1 MSTLGHSFRVV
12 LLGTSRGPGVGVL
25 VEGCPA
31 GLPLSEGDLLPA
43 LQRRRGGGP
52 GTTARV
58 EPDRPRFLAGL
69 YEGRTTGQPL
79 LIWFDHED
87 PGEDGPDRRVLPR
100 PGHADLAALARYGGF
115 ADLRGGGAFSG
126 RLTVGLVAAGAVARR
141 LVPALGFAAE
151 VVEAGGRTDAV
162 AAAEEAAAAG
172 DSVGGRVV
180 CTVTGVPA
188 GLGDPPMDPLDA
200 RLAWACLC
208 IPGVRAFEIGVGWR
222 LAALRGSEANDPIL
236 DASGRTRTNLSGGVN
251 GGITNGN
258 PLVFSVAARPT
269 ASIALPQD
277 SVDLRTGL
285 PAQVRADGRN
295 DACFALRL
303 PVILES
309 VAALVLVDFLRLA
322 GRIGPVHAG

>member
-1 MSTLGHSFRVV
+1 MSTLGRLFRVV

-31 GLPLSEGDLLPA
+31 GLPLCEGDLLPA
-43 LQRRRGGGP
+43 LDRRRGGGP

-58 EPDRPRFLAGL
+58 EPDQPRFLAGL

-79 LIWFDHED
+79 LLWFDNTD
-87 PGEDGPDRRVLPR
+87 PGDDGPDRRVLPR
-100 PGHADLAALARYGGF
+100 PGHADLAAMARYGGF

-126 RLTVGLVAAGAVARR
+126 RLTVGLVAAGAVARK
-141 LVPALGFAAE
+141 LVPELEFSAE
-151 VVEAGGRTDAV
+151 VLEAGGRPDAV
-162 AAAEEAAAAG
+162 AAAVAAGAAG
-172 DSVGGRVV
+172 DSIGGWVA

-188 GLGDPPMDPLDA
+188 GLGDPPLDPLDG
-200 RLAWACLC
+200 RLAQACLC
-208 IPGVRAFEIGVGWR
+208 VPGVRAFEVGAGR
-222 LAALRGSEANDPIL
+222 ALARMRGSEANDPIL
-236 DASGRTRTNLSGGVN
+236 HAAGRTRTNLCGGVN
-251 GGITNGN
+251 GGLSNGN
-258 PLVFSVAARPT
+258 PLWFAVAARPT
-269 ASIALPQD
+269 PSIALPQD

-285 PAQVRADGRN
+285 PVRVRAEGRN

-322 GRIGPVHAG
+322 GRMGPVHAG